1 MKNKLTIYILSLQ
14 IEKEEPPPGALRTR
28 LVGRVTLRSVLI
40 LVDIVCEYCFLKLNN
55 SRKTNLQATNA
66 ANYCGFL
73 QCLLHEMRKQR
84 QPF

>member
-55 SRKTNLQATNA
+55 SRKTNLWISAVFVARAKATA
-66 ANYCGFL
+66 TFL
-73 QCLLHEMRKQR
+73 TYLYN
-84 QPF
+84 